1 MLRYAFVFVIAT
13 SMLSASGSAEQQTIE
28 SRQLT
33 RTSAPIEV
41 KFELLYSSWAGT
53 LRLDKNTGEV
63 WRLET
68 SAFSQGRRIWKSI
81 PPPRDVERPSF
92 VNFQLVSTSATAETL
107 LLNVHGGAT
116 WVLRQHDRE
125 MEWVPIAPEK

>member
-1 MLRYAFVFVIAT
+1 MMRCAFAFVITT
-13 SMLSASGSAEQQTIE
+13 SMLSASGSAEQQTTE

-33 RTSAPIEV
+33 ETSAPIEV

-53 LRLDKNTGEV
+53 LRLDKNSGEV
-63 WRLET
+63 WRLEGSGFT
-68 SAFSQGRRIWKSI
+68 QGRRVWKSI
-81 PPPRDVERPSF
+81 PPPKDVERPSF

-125 MEWVPIAPEK
+125 MEWVPITAEK